1 MPDEKRRPELVGELL
16 ARFLD
21 TRGIARRV
29 EQSSVIPEWTSL
41 VGEQLGKVTKPL
53 SITADAT
60 LFVAVKSHAWMT
72 ELTFMERELLA
83 RLNERTG
90 QLPIKKIRWQLM
102 R

>member
-1 MPDEKRRPELVGELL
+1 VPDEKRRPELVSELL

-21 TRGIARRV
+21 KRGLAKRV
-29 EQSSVIPEWTSL
+29 EQSSVIPEWASL
-41 VGEQLGKVTKPL
+41 VGEQLAIVTQPL
-53 SITADAT
+53 SVTADAT

-72 ELTFMERELLA
+72 ELTFMERDLLA

-90 QLPIKKIRWQLM
+90 ESPIRKIRWQLM